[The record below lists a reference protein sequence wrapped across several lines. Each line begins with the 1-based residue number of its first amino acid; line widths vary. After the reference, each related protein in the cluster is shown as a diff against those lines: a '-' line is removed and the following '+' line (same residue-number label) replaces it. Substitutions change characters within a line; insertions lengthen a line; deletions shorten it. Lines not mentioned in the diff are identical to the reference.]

1 LHAVSHASIAL
12 SIFLH
17 ATGLVSGQNVTSPD
31 AHLGRRLGADSTLA
45 DWSETRAYFDTL
57 DRESARV
64 VTQKVGTTT
73 EGRDF
78 ILSVISSEE
87 NLGQLDALREYSR
100 RLADPRGVSDAERRE
115 AIEKGRVFVFVS
127 CAMHATETAAP
138 QFAMRLAHEL
148 ATSEAEPWISVRK
161 NCVLLLAPSLNPDG
175 QDHVVEWYRK
185 TVGTPYEA
193 SELTKLYQY
202 YTGHDNNRDWFM
214 LTQNETRIVTEL
226 LYSVWRPQVYWDV
239 HQQGSRAER
248 MFIPPFRDPLNPN
261 LDAGIISAI
270 NTIGTR
276 ALFDMTR
283 EGKSGVATGG
293 TFDMWWNGGNRNVPV
308 RHNIVGLLTEAAS
321 VRIATPVF
329 LPKSELR
336 APDGLSEYAPS
347 NRFPD
352 PWPGG
357 WWRIGDIIE
366 YEMSFARS
374 LFTSLSRERAT
385 WLENALAAADRTIA
399 SGANVAPT
407 AWLVPSDNEDR
418 GATRRLVDVLLR
430 AGVEVGQASK
440 EFTADGRSWPAG
452 TLVVRRDQ
460 PYGAHVD
467 DLFQVQRYPAGEP
480 PYDVAGWTLPF
491 LLGVRRVEVQ
501 GAFDAPLARV
511 VDAAAAVEK
520 FLDARKSEDAAARK
534 SGNAQDES
542 SLSARD
548 SDSWRAVFNRLRE
561 KQPVSFLRD
570 GPHVG
575 SFRTE
580 ALAAGD
586 ASNPLVLKSM
596 PRVGLYS
603 PWSGSM
609 DEGWMRYVF
618 DTFGVQYSTVRN
630 EMVRAS
636 RLADFL
642 DVLVLPSLDPDELD
656 RGREA
661 GTVPDQFAGGLDPEG
676 AVAVEEFV
684 RAGGTLITLGSS
696 SRWAIDLL
704 RLPLNDVTRAASA
717 PTAKDFSC
725 PGSVLRGIP
734 EDTPWTVG
742 LPDSVALF
750 FSRSAAYR
758 DFDEKEREAA
768 GLPKD
773 LKIKPQVLMRYAP
786 TRLLLS
792 GWIQKPETIAG
803 HGAWLRVP
811 HGAGRVHLFAFR
823 PQYRGWSQAAFH
835 LVFRAMLFED
845 RVGDRE

>member
-1 LHAVSHASIAL
+1 MHVVSNVSIAL
-12 SIFLH
+12 SVFLH
-17 ATGLVSGQNVTSPD
+17 TACLAAGQSSVRAVTTPD
-31 AHLGRRLGADSTLA
+31 AHLGRPLGADSTLA
-45 DWSETRAYFDTL
+45 DWNETRSYFEKL

-64 VTQKVGTTT
+64 LTQKVGKTT
-73 EGRDF
+73 EGREF

-87 NLGQLDALREYSR
+87 NLGRLDELREYSR
-100 RLADPRGVSDAERRE
+100 RLADPRGVSDTQRRE
-115 AIEKGRVFVFVS
+115 ALDKGRVFIFVS

-138 QFAMRLAHEL
+138 QFAMKLAHEL

-161 NCVLLLAPSLNPDG
+161 NCVVLLAPSLNPDG

-202 YTGHDNNRDWFM
+202 YAGHDNNRDWFM

-261 LDAGIISAI
+261 LDPGIISAI
-270 NTIGTR
+270 NTLGTR

-283 EGKSGVATGG
+283 EGRSGVATGG

-336 APDGLSEYAPS
+336 APDGLTEYAPS

-357 WWRIGDIIE
+357 WWRISDIIE

-374 LFTSLSRERAT
+374 LFTSLARERAT

-407 AWLVPSDNEDR
+407 AWLIPSDNEDR
-418 GATRRLVDVLLR
+418 GAVRRLVDVLLR
-430 AGVEVGQASK
+430 AGVEIGQSQK
-440 EFTADGRSWPAG
+440 EFSADGRTWPVG

-501 GAFDAPLARV
+501 GAFESELARV
-511 VDAAAAVEK
+511 ADADAAVQK
-520 FLDARKSEDAAARK
+520 FAAARK
-534 SGNAQDES
+534 SGSADSEPP
-542 SLSARD
+542 LSARD
-548 SDSWRAVFNRLRE
+548 SDTWRTVFKRLSD
-561 KQPVSFLRD
+561 KQPVSFLRK
-570 GPHVG
+570 GGGAG
-575 SFRTE
+575 SFNT
-580 ALAAGD
+580 AGLSVAD
-586 ASNPLVLKSM
+586 GSDPLVLKSM

-618 DTFGVQYSTVRN
+618 DVFGVQYSTVRN

-636 RLADFL
+636 RLQDFL
-642 DVLVLPSLDPDELD
+642 DVLVLPSVDSDELD

-684 RAGGTLITLGSS
+684 RAGGTLVTLGSS

-704 RLPLNDVTRAASA
+704 RLPLSDVTRAANAS
-717 PTAKDFSC
+717 TGKEFSC

-734 EDTPWTVG
+734 EESPWTVG

-758 DFDEKEREAA
+758 ELDEKERDAA

-773 LKIKPQVLMRYAP
+773 LKIKPQVLLRYAP

-803 HGAWLRVP
+803 HAAWLRVP
-811 HGAGRVHLFAFR
+811 HGAGSVHLFAFR

-835 LVFRAMLFED
+835 LVFRAILFED
-845 RVGDRE
+845 RIGERE